1 MLSRRRLLT
10 LAAGV
15 GAGLAGC
22 AHDEPDPTEVV
33 VREPHPAIGAPEEA
47 TTDVEVR
54 TLRVTGEEAVVSL
67 GREDD
72 DSRGRGRNWHFV
84 LDDEDAASLRI
95 DVADED
101 LADDGATDD
110 GATDDGAAET
120 DVDAVRSFVE
130 GTDFAE
136 ASVVVHERSI
146 GDCYKRHVEYVV
158 VEPDRYRVQFCRR
171 LREATTPCEADQTVM
186 EALFVRVPRAYDTPP
201 SSRGSGDRS
210 RCHSDHWQ
218 TGSAGMEADE
228 NGDGDADG
236 EENADGDDNV
246 DGDAAGEENA
256 DGDENMDGDENADG
270 DENTHERPGEGD
282 A

>member
-1 MLSRRRLLT
+1 MLSRRRLLSLS

-22 AHDEPDPTEVV
+22 AHDESNRPEVTE
-33 VREPHPAIGAPEEA
+33 REPHPVIGPPEEA

-54 TLRVTGEEAVVSL
+54 TLRVRGEEAVVSL

-84 LDDEDAASLRI
+84 IDDEDAASLRI
-95 DVADED
+95 DVADDD
-101 LADDGATDD
+101 LADDVD
-110 GATDDGAAET
+110 AET
-120 DVDAVRSFVE
+120 DVDAVRSFVAA
-130 GTDFAE
+130 TDFEE

-146 GDCYKRHVEYVV
+146 GDCYERHVEYVV

-171 LREATTPCEADQTVM
+171 LRDATTHCSADQTVM
-186 EALFVRVPRAYDTPP
+186 DALFVRVPRAYDTPP

-218 TGSAGMEADE
+218 SGSAGTNTDPDGDEDEDWDE
-228 NGDGDADG
+228 NEDVGVDADG
-236 EENADGDDNV
+236 TENEDG
-246 DGDAAGEENA
+246 E
-256 DGDENMDGDENADG
+256 
-270 DENTHERPGEGD
+270 PGEGD

>member
-33 VREPHPAIGAPEEA
+33 VREPHPAIGPPEEA

-101 LADDGATDD
+101 LADDGA
-110 GATDDGAAET
+110 AET

-130 GTDFAE
+130 GTDFSE

-146 GDCYKRHVEYVV
+146 GDCYQRHVEYVV

-171 LREATTPCEADQTVM
+171 LRDATTPCSADETVM

-218 TGSAGMEADE
+218 TGSAGMDADA

-246 DGDAAGEENA
+246 DGDA
-256 DGDENMDGDENADG
+256 DG
-270 DENTHERPGEGD
+270 DENTDEGPGEGD